1 MCLAIKQMR
10 EESEAIGMEKG
21 KAIGMA
27 KGEAVGGLKKLFEL
41 VEEGLLTLAQAASNA
56 KLTEEQ
62 FKAEMAKAGF

>member
-21 KAIGMA
+21 KA
-27 KGEAVGGLKKLFEL
+27 VGRLIKLFEL
-41 VEEGLLTLAQAASNA
+41 VEEGLLTLTQAANA

-62 FKAEMAKAGF
+62 FKAEMSKAGF